1 MLKGEINMEDYEI
14 KAEVKKVQE
23 KGKAAGKIILLAVV
37 GIIVIAI
44 LNPFVIVNAGE
55 RGVVKQFGNVQDD
68 VWDEGLHIKVPIR
81 DTVINMDVKTQKYET
96 DATAASNDM
105 QITKTT
111 VAVNYHLVPSE
122 SNIIYQEVGESYE
135 SKIIAP
141 AIQEV
146 VKAATANFK
155 AEELITQ
162 RPIVKDEIEMSLK
175 EKMLQR
181 GIVIETVYI
190 TNFDFSPEFNTA
202 IELKVKAQQMA
213 LQAENDLLRIK
224 VEAKQKITQAEAE
237 AESIRI
243 IQEQLSMSPQYV
255 NYLTVMRWDGV
266 LPKVTGGAIPLI
278 SVEAE

>member
-1 MLKGEINMEDYEI
+1 
-14 KAEVKKVQE
+14 
-23 KGKAAGKIILLAVV
+23 
-37 GIIVIAI
+37 
-44 LNPFVIVNAGE
+44 
-55 RGVVKQFGNVQDD
+55 
-68 VWDEGLHIKVPIR
+68 
-81 DTVINMDVKTQKYET
+81 MDVKTQKYET

>member
-1 MLKGEINMEDYEI
+1 MKDYEI
-14 KAEVKKVQE
+14 EAEVKKVKE
-23 KGKAAGKIILLAVV
+23 KGTLAGKIILLAIV
-37 GIIVIAI
+37 GIIFVAI

-55 RGVVKQFGNVQDD
+55 RGVVKHFGNVQDD

-111 VAVNYHLVPSE
+111 VAVNYHLVPSDA
-122 SNIIYQEVGESYE
+122 NIIYQEVGTGYE

-162 RPIVKDEIEMSLK
+162 RPLVKDEIEQSLK
-175 EKMLQR
+175 EKMLER
-181 GIVIETVYI
+181 GIVVEAVYI
-190 TNFDFSPEFNTA
+190 TNFDFSPEFNEA

-213 LQAENDLLRIK
+213 LQAENDLLRIE
-224 VEAKQKITQAEAE
+224 VEAKQKVTQAQAEAD
-237 AESIRI
+237 SIEI
-243 IQEQLSMSPQYV
+243 IQEQLSVSPEYV
-255 NYLTVMRWDGV
+255 NYLTVMKWDGV

-278 SVEAE
+278 SVDAE

>member
-1 MLKGEINMEDYEI
+1 MKDYEI
-14 KAEVKKVQE
+14 EAEVKKVKE
-23 KGKAAGKIILLAVV
+23 KGTLAGKRILLAIV
-37 GIIVIAI
+37 GIIFVAI

-55 RGVVKQFGNVQDD
+55 RGVVKHFGNVQDD

-81 DTVINMDVKTQKYET
+81 DTVINMDVKTQKYEA

-111 VAVNYHLVPSE
+111 VAVNYHLVPADA
-122 SNIIYQEVGESYE
+122 NVIYQEVGRGYE

-162 RPIVKDEIEMSLK
+162 RPLVKEEIEQALK
-175 EKMLQR
+175 KKMFER
-181 GIVIETVYI
+181 GIVVETVYI
-190 TNFDFSPEFNTA
+190 TNFDFSPEFNEA

-213 LQAENDLLRIK
+213 LQAENDLLRIE
-224 VEAKQKITQAEAE
+224 VEAKQKVTQAQAEAD
-237 AESIRI
+237 SIEI
-243 IQEQLSMSPQYV
+243 IQEQLSVSPEYV
-255 NYLTVMRWDGV
+255 NYLTVMKWNGV

-278 SVEAE
+278 SVDTE

>member
-1 MLKGEINMEDYEI
+1 MKDYEI
-14 KAEVKKVQE
+14 EAEVKKVKE
-23 KGKAAGKIILLAVV
+23 KGTLAGKRILLAIV
-37 GIIVIAI
+37 GIIFVAI

-55 RGVVKQFGNVQDD
+55 RGVVKHFGNVQDD

-81 DTVINMDVKTQKYET
+81 DTVINMDVKTQKYEA

-111 VAVNYHLVPSE
+111 VAVNYHLVPVDA
-122 SNIIYQEVGESYE
+122 NVIYQEVGMGYE

-162 RPIVKDEIEMSLK
+162 RPLVKEEIEQALK
-175 EKMLQR
+175 KKMFER
-181 GIVIETVYI
+181 GIVVETVYI
-190 TNFDFSPEFNTA
+190 TNFDFSPEFNEA

-213 LQAENDLLRIK
+213 LQAENDLLRIE
-224 VEAKQKITQAEAE
+224 VEAKQKVTQAQAEAD
-237 AESIRI
+237 SIEI
-243 IQEQLSMSPQYV
+243 IQEQLSVSPEYV
-255 NYLTVMRWDGV
+255 NYLTVMKWNGV

-278 SVEAE
+278 SVDTE

>member
-1 MLKGEINMEDYEI
+1 MKDYEI
-14 KAEVKKVQE
+14 EAEVKKVKE
-23 KGKAAGKIILLAVV
+23 KGTLAGKIILLAIV
-37 GIIVIAI
+37 GIIFVAI

-55 RGVVKQFGNVQDD
+55 RGVVKHFGNVQDD

-111 VAVNYHLVPSE
+111 VAVNYHLVPSDA
-122 SNIIYQEVGESYE
+122 NIIYQEVGTGYE

-162 RPIVKDEIEMSLK
+162 RPLVKDEIEQSLK
-175 EKMLQR
+175 EKMLER
-181 GIVIETVYI
+181 GIVVETVYI
-190 TNFDFSPEFNTA
+190 TNFDFSPEFNEA

-213 LQAENDLLRIK
+213 LQAENDLLRIE
-224 VEAKQKITQAEAE
+224 VEAKQKVTQAQAEAD
-237 AESIRI
+237 SIEI
-243 IQEQLSMSPQYV
+243 IQEQLSVSPEYV
-255 NYLTVMRWDGV
+255 NYLTVMKWDGV

-278 SVEAE
+278 SVDAE

>member
-1 MLKGEINMEDYEI
+1 MKDYEI
-14 KAEVKKVQE
+14 EAEVKKVKE
-23 KGKAAGKIILLAVV
+23 KGTVAGKIILLAIV
-37 GIIVIAI
+37 GIIFVAI

-55 RGVVKQFGNVQDD
+55 RGVVKHFGNVQDD

-111 VAVNYHLVPSE
+111 VAVNYHLVPSDA
-122 SNIIYQEVGESYE
+122 NIIYQEVGTGYE

-162 RPIVKDEIEMSLK
+162 RPLVKDEIEQSLK
-175 EKMLQR
+175 EKMLER
-181 GIVIETVYI
+181 GIVVETVYI
-190 TNFDFSPEFNTA
+190 TNFDFSPEFNEA

-213 LQAENDLLRIK
+213 LQAENDLLRIE
-224 VEAKQKITQAEAE
+224 VEAKQKVTQAQAEAD
-237 AESIRI
+237 SIEI
-243 IQEQLSMSPQYV
+243 IQEQLSVSPEYV
-255 NYLTVMRWDGV
+255 NYLTVMKWDGV

-278 SVEAE
+278 SVDAE

>member
-1 MLKGEINMEDYEI
+1 MNYS
-14 KAEVKKVQE
+14 QE
-23 KGKAAGKIILLAVV
+23 KYKIIFLMAFGLVALL
-37 GIIVIAI
+37 II
-44 LNPFVIVNAGE
+44 NPFVIVNAGE
-55 RGVVKQFGNVQDD
+55 RGIVKQFGNVQEN
-68 VWDEGLHIKVPIR
+68 VLDEGLHIKVPIR
-81 DTVINMDVKTQKYET
+81 DQIVIMDVRTQKYEI

-111 VAVNYHLVPSE
+111 VAVNYHLVPSGI
-122 SNIIYQEVGESYE
+122 NNIYQLVGLDYE
-135 SKIIAP
+135 FKIIAP

-162 RPIVKDEIEMSLK
+162 RPLVKEAIESSLK
-175 EKMLQR
+175 RQMLER
-181 GIVIETVYI
+181 GIIIETVYI
-190 TNFDFSPEFNTA
+190 TSFDFSSEFNAA
-202 IELKVKAQQMA
+202 IEAKVRAQQMA

-255 NYLTVMRWDGV
+255 NYLTVMRWDGI
-266 LPKVTGGAIPLI
+266 LPKVTGGSIPLI
-278 SVEAE
+278 SITTE

>member
-1 MLKGEINMEDYEI
+1 MKDYEI
-14 KAEVKKVQE
+14 EAEVKKVKE
-23 KGKAAGKIILLAVV
+23 KGTLAGKMILLAIV
-37 GIIVIAI
+37 GIIFVAI

-55 RGVVKQFGNVQDD
+55 RGVVKHFGSVQDD

-96 DATAASNDM
+96 DSTAASNDM

-111 VAVNYHLVPSE
+111 VAVNYHLVPSDA
-122 SNIIYQEVGESYE
+122 NIIYQEVGTGYE

-162 RPIVKDEIEMSLK
+162 RPLVKDEIEQSIK
-175 EKMLQR
+175 GKMLER
-181 GIVIETVYI
+181 GIIVETVYI
-190 TNFDFSPEFNTA
+190 TNFDFSPEFNEA

-213 LQAENDLLRIK
+213 LQAENDLLRIQ
-224 VEAKQKITQAEAE
+224 VEAKQKVTQAQAEAD
-237 AESIRI
+237 SIEI
-243 IQEQLSMSPQYV
+243 IQEQLSISPEYV

-278 SVEAE
+278 SVDAE

>member
-1 MLKGEINMEDYEI
+1 MKDYEI
-14 KAEVKKVQE
+14 EAEVKKVKE
-23 KGKAAGKIILLAVV
+23 KGTLAGKMILLAIV
-37 GIIVIAI
+37 GIIFVAI

-55 RGVVKQFGNVQDD
+55 RGVVKHFGNVQDD

-96 DATAASNDM
+96 DSTAASNDM

-111 VAVNYHLVPSE
+111 VAVNYHLVPSDA
-122 SNIIYQEVGESYE
+122 NIIYQEVGMGYE

-162 RPIVKDEIEMSLK
+162 RPLVKDEIEQALK
-175 EKMLQR
+175 ENMLER
-181 GIVIETVYI
+181 GIVVETVYI
-190 TNFDFSPEFNTA
+190 TNFDFSPEFNEA

-213 LQAENDLLRIK
+213 LQAENDLLRIE
-224 VEAKQKITQAEAE
+224 VEAKQKVTQAQAEAD
-237 AESIRI
+237 SIEI
-243 IQEQLSMSPQYV
+243 IQEQLSVSPEYV
-255 NYLTVMRWDGV
+255 NYLTVMKWDGI

-278 SVEAE
+278 SVDAE

>member
-1 MLKGEINMEDYEI
+1 MKDYEI
-14 KAEVKKVQE
+14 EAEIKKVKE
-23 KGKAAGKIILLAVV
+23 KGTLAGKIILLAIV
-37 GIIVIAI
+37 GIIFVAI

-55 RGVVKQFGNVQDD
+55 RGVVKHFGNVQDD

-81 DTVINMDVKTQKYET
+81 DTVINMDVKTQKYEA

-111 VAVNYHLVPSE
+111 VAVNYHLVPTDA
-122 SNIIYQEVGESYE
+122 NVIYQEVGMGYE

-162 RPIVKDEIEMSLK
+162 RPLVKDEIEQALQ
-175 EKMLQR
+175 EKMLER
-181 GIVIETVYI
+181 GIVVETVYI
-190 TNFDFSPEFNTA
+190 TNFDFSPEFNEA

-213 LQAENDLLRIK
+213 LQAENDLLRIE
-224 VEAKQKITQAEAE
+224 VEAKQKVTQAQAEAD
-237 AESIRI
+237 SIEI
-243 IQEQLSMSPQYV
+243 IQEQLSVSPEYV

-278 SVEAE
+278 SVDTE

>member
-1 MLKGEINMEDYEI
+1 MKDYEI
-14 KAEVKKVQE
+14 EAEVKKVKE
-23 KGKAAGKIILLAVV
+23 KGTLAGKMILLAIV
-37 GIIVIAI
+37 GIIFVAI

-55 RGVVKQFGNVQDD
+55 RGVVKHFGNVQDD

-96 DATAASNDM
+96 DSTAASNDM

-111 VAVNYHLVPSE
+111 VAVNYHLVPSDA
-122 SNIIYQEVGESYE
+122 NIIYQEVGMGYE

-162 RPIVKDEIEMSLK
+162 RPLVKDEIEQALK
-175 EKMLQR
+175 ENMLER
-181 GIVIETVYI
+181 GIVVETVYI
-190 TNFDFSPEFNTA
+190 TNFDFSPEFNEA

-213 LQAENDLLRIK
+213 LQAENDLLRIE
-224 VEAKQKITQAEAE
+224 VEAKQKVTQAQAEAD
-237 AESIRI
+237 SIEI
-243 IQEQLSMSPQYV
+243 IQEQLSVSPEYV
-255 NYLTVMRWDGV
+255 NYLTVMKWDGV

-278 SVEAE
+278 SVDAE

>member
-1 MLKGEINMEDYEI
+1 MKDYEI
-14 KAEVKKVQE
+14 EAEVKKVKE
-23 KGKAAGKIILLAVV
+23 KGTLAGKMILLAIV
-37 GIIVIAI
+37 GIIFVAI

-55 RGVVKQFGNVQDD
+55 RGVVKHFGNVQDD

-111 VAVNYHLVPSE
+111 VAVNYHLVPSDA
-122 SNIIYQEVGESYE
+122 NIIYQEVGMGYE

-162 RPIVKDEIEMSLK
+162 RPLVKDEIEQALK
-175 EKMLQR
+175 ENMLER
-181 GIVIETVYI
+181 GIVVETVYI
-190 TNFDFSPEFNTA
+190 TNFDFSPEFNEA

-213 LQAENDLLRIK
+213 LQAENDLLRIE
-224 VEAKQKITQAEAE
+224 VEAKQKVTQAQAEAD
-237 AESIRI
+237 SIEI
-243 IQEQLSMSPQYV
+243 IQEQLSVSPEYV
-255 NYLTVMRWDGV
+255 NYLTVMKWDGV

-278 SVEAE
+278 SVDAE

>member
-1 MLKGEINMEDYEI
+1 MKDYEI
-14 KAEVKKVQE
+14 EAEVKKVKE
-23 KGKAAGKIILLAVV
+23 KGTLAGKRILLAIV
-37 GIIVIAI
+37 GIIFVAI

-55 RGVVKQFGNVQDD
+55 RGVVKHFGNVQDD

-81 DTVINMDVKTQKYET
+81 DTVINMDVKTQKYEA

-111 VAVNYHLVPSE
+111 VAVNYHLVPSDA
-122 SNIIYQEVGESYE
+122 NVIYQEVGRGYE

-162 RPIVKDEIEMSLK
+162 RPLVKEEIEQALK
-175 EKMLQR
+175 KKMFER
-181 GIVIETVYI
+181 GIVVETVYI
-190 TNFDFSPEFNTA
+190 TNFDFSPEFNEA

-213 LQAENDLLRIK
+213 LQAENDLLRIE
-224 VEAKQKITQAEAE
+224 VEAKQKVTQAQAEAD
-237 AESIRI
+237 SIEI
-243 IQEQLSMSPQYV
+243 IQEQLSVSPEYV
-255 NYLTVMRWDGV
+255 NYLTVMKWNGV

-278 SVEAE
+278 SVDTE